1 LSWLVLV
8 FKPERSH
15 QDSGY
20 LLGLFA
26 VKILSL
32 LINY

>member
-1 LSWLVLV
+1 VS
-8 FKPERSH
+8 KPERSH
-15 QDSGY
+15 QDFGY

>member
-1 LSWLVLV
+1 
-8 FKPERSH
+8 
-15 QDSGY
+15 
-20 LLGLFA
+20 LGLFA